1 MKKYIFLFL
10 FAFALVFVHAQNVG
24 VGIATPVSKLSVN
37 GNFSVGSGYVGT
49 AAPTDGVI
57 IEGNTGIGT
66 ATPAHR
72 LHVVG
77 DVRFVGDFIN
87 QEIQGST
94 ANTVQAIAY
103 NASAVPINGTTISV
117 TIQDGNGIN
126 NSGVLVTGFARI
138 VNNTTFTGSLSLAG
152 YFLVLRRAED
162 PGFTVGSTICTY
174 GSGICGLRFPN
185 GLGSGTLG
193 FNTSASVTYA
203 DMNLTA
209 GITYYYRLELYG
221 NCVGTN
227 GGTLDVYERNLS
239 LVQIKR

>member
-1 MKKYIFLFL
+1 MRKSIFLFL
-10 FAFALVFVHAQNVG
+10 SAFAFAFVHSQNVG
-24 VGIATPVSKLSVN
+24 VGIATPVNKLTIN
-37 GNFSVGSGYVGT
+37 GNMSVGSAYVGS
-49 AAPTDGVI
+49 AAPVDGVI
-57 IEGNTGIGT
+57 IQGNTGIGT

-72 LHVVG
+72 LHVLG
-77 DVRFVGDFIN
+77 DVRFQGDFIN

-94 ANTVQAIAY
+94 ANAIQNIAY
-103 NASAVPINGTTISV
+103 NAVAVPINGTTISV

-138 VNNTTFTGSLSLAG
+138 VNATTFTGSLSLAG

-185 GLGSGTLG
+185 GLASGTLG
-193 FNTSASVTYA
+193 FNTSATVTYA